1 MFGKKGS
8 KPIKPIKK
16 AAKKEPPLTQ
26 EPKAVEPVAGPIVE
40 SNPVSAPAEPK
51 VKEAV
56 PLKAAKPAVKKEPI
70 QAKVTINQT
79 TGEAKKS
86 EPKKAVQDLDLDL
99 PDNTQ
104 EQTIE
109 IETKAEP
116 EIVQPEPEE
125 ELVQDVTEAKP
136 KPAKTKSMDDDPLL
150 EEELEEEGEEAD
162 ENNASTLRLQRA
174 RNRIWLDLR
183 DGIDLKALARMK
195 AEEAREE
202 VYSAVEE
209 IARFRNLDLTPAE
222 LKKIAKECGDDM
234 LGFGPLEELL
244 EMDGIADIM
253 INGPSTIYIEL
264 NGKIQRSNIKFRDNQ
279 HLITICQRIVGAIGR
294 RVDEA
299 SPICDA
305 RLPDGSRVNVI
316 IPPLAVDGAC
326 MTIRKFTKDK
336 LTLEKLLEFG
346 SMTPSAAKLIMAIGR
361 CRVNV
366 LVSGGTGSGKT
377 TMLNCLTR
385 YIEQGE
391 RIITCED
398 ACELQLQQPHV
409 VRLETRP
416 PNLEGVGEVTMR
428 DLVKNCLRMRP
439 ERIIVGEVRGPEAF
453 DLLQAMNTG
462 HDGSM
467 GTVHANNPREALS
480 RMENMIAM
488 GGLNLPIVAVREQIA
503 AAVNV
508 IIQVQRLRDGSRKVT
523 HISEITGMEGD
534 VVTMQDLF
542 KLEFLGEDDDGKL
555 ITELR
560 STGMRPKFWDK
571 ARQFSV
577 ENLVLDAMEEA
588 YG

>member
-1 MFGKKGS
+1 
-8 KPIKPIKK
+8 
-16 AAKKEPPLTQ
+16 
-26 EPKAVEPVAGPIVE
+26 
-40 SNPVSAPAEPK
+40 
-51 VKEAV
+51 
-56 PLKAAKPAVKKEPI
+56 
-70 QAKVTINQT
+70 
-79 TGEAKKS
+79 
-86 EPKKAVQDLDLDL
+86 
-99 PDNTQ
+99 
-104 EQTIE
+104 
-109 IETKAEP
+109 
-116 EIVQPEPEE
+116 
-125 ELVQDVTEAKP
+125 
-136 KPAKTKSMDDDPLL
+136 
-150 EEELEEEGEEAD
+150 
-162 ENNASTLRLQRA
+162 
-174 RNRIWLDLR
+174 
-183 DGIDLKALARMK
+183 
-195 AEEAREE
+195 
-202 VYSAVEE
+202 
-209 IARFRNLDLTPAE
+209 
-222 LKKIAKECGDDM
+222 M

-244 EMDGIADIM
+244 EIDGIADIM
-253 INGPSTIYIEL
+253 INGPETIYIEL
-264 NGKIQRSNIKFRDNQ
+264 NGKIERSNVKFRDNQ
-279 HLITICQRIVGAIGR
+279 HLTTICQRIVGAIGR
-294 RVDEA
+294 RVDES

-391 RIITCED
+391 RIVTCED

-488 GGLNLPIVAVREQIA
+488 GGLNLPIVAVREQIS

-523 HISEITGMEGD
+523 HVSEITGMEGD

-542 KLEFLGEDDDGKL
+542 KLEYLGENEDGSL
-555 ITELR
+555 ITELQ

-571 ARQFSV
+571 ARQFGV

>member
-1 MFGKKGS
+1 MFGKKQSDDTSGS
-8 KPIKPIKK
+8 QL
-16 AAKKEPPLTQ
+16 KEETKT
-26 EPKAVEPVAGPIVE
+26 EDVAVE
-40 SNPVSAPAEPK
+40 
-51 VKEAV
+51 KEQ
-56 PLKAAKPAVKKEPI
+56 PTKDI
-70 QAKVTINQT
+70 QET
-79 TGEAKKS
+79 T
-86 EPKKAVQDLDLDL
+86 
-99 PDNTQ
+99 
-104 EQTIE
+104 
-109 IETKAEP
+109 
-116 EIVQPEPEE
+116 PEE
-125 ELVQDVTEAKP
+125 VSQEDSQNDQEKEV
-136 KPAKTKSMDDDPLL
+136 KSMDDDLL
-150 EEELEEEGEEAD
+150 LHEEDSDEGNDEEGED
-162 ENNASTLRLQRA
+162 SMTSLRLQRA

-195 AEEAREE
+195 SEEARDE
-202 VYSAVEE
+202 VSSAVEE

-222 LKKIAKECGDDM
+222 LKRIAKECGDDM

-244 EMDGIADIM
+244 EIDGIADIM
-253 INGPSTIYIEL
+253 INGPETIYIEL
-264 NGKIQRSNIKFRDNQ
+264 GGKIERANIKFRDNQ
-279 HLITICQRIVGAIGR
+279 HLVTICQRIVGAIGR

-346 SMTPSAAKLIMAIGR
+346 AMTPSAAKLMQAIGR

-366 LVSGGTGSGKT
+366 LISGGTGSGKT

-453 DLLQAMNTG
+453 DLLQAMNTCLLYTS
-462 HDGSM
+462 D
-467 GTVHANNPREALS
+467 
-480 RMENMIAM
+480 
-488 GGLNLPIVAVREQIA
+488 A
-503 AAVNV
+503 A
-508 IIQVQRLRDGSRKVT
+508 D
-523 HISEITGMEGD
+523 E
-534 VVTMQDLF
+534 
-542 KLEFLGEDDDGKL
+542 
-555 ITELR
+555 
-560 STGMRPKFWDK
+560 
-571 ARQFSV
+571 
-577 ENLVLDAMEEA
+577 
-588 YG
+588 